1 MAQAGG
7 HRGGT
12 RGDVRVGIGVG
23 TAGTLAT
30 TPSPAPADKEFALIH
45 EAWDTLHK
53 QYVAR
58 AELDDQALA
67 WGSIKG
73 MTQAVGDTGHTSFMT
88 PAERAANAAGL
99 SGSYVGIGV
108 KVDAAADGLPLDHDR
123 VQGQPGREGRP

>member
-12 RGDVRVGIGVG
+12 RGDVRRRDRGRHGG
-23 TAGTLAT
+23 HR
-30 TPSPAPADKEFALIH
+30 SPRPRAPHRPDKEFALIR

-108 KVDAAADGLPLDHDR
+108 KVDA
-123 VQGQPGREGRP
+123 GRRTAVR